1 MRLTILYKPG
11 CGDRP
16 WLIKREGGAYEQHAH
31 LHTKKDA
38 LRVRQIIDAGKYPY
52 CKEYKVAVQQLLT
65 EEEFKRLHKSRDT
78 STHKK
83 GRGSIT
89 PVCNLKGLR
98 IDLRASEKFVMD
110 I

>member
-1 MRLTILYKPG
+1 MQLTILYKPG

-52 CKEYKVAVQQLLT
+52 CREFKTAVQRLLS
-65 EEEFKRLHKSRDT
+65 EEEFKRLHKKQRYFNSQ
-78 STHKK
+78 
-83 GRGSIT
+83 RG
-89 PVCNLKGLR
+89 PK
-98 IDLRASEKFVMD
+98 
-110 I
+110 

>member
-1 MRLTILYKPG
+1 MRLTIMYKPG

-52 CKEYKVAVQQLLT
+52 CKEYKIAVRRLLN
-65 EEEFKRLHKSRDT
+65 EKEFKKLHKKQRYFNSQ
-78 STHKK
+78 K
-83 GRGSIT
+83 GPR
-89 PVCNLKGLR
+89 
-98 IDLRASEKFVMD
+98 
-110 I
+110 